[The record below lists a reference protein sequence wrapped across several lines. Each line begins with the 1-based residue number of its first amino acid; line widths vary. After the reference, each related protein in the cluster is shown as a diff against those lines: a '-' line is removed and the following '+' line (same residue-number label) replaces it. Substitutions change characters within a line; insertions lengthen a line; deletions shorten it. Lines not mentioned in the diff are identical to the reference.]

1 MKATV
6 VLPAVLLAAVPA
18 LLADP
23 PGRHALLTDHSAPR
37 PAGAQF
43 YDVLMLR
50 DYNTRVV
57 VIGVSLLGAASGL
70 IGSFLLLRKRALL
83 ADALSHATLPGI
95 GIAFL
100 VMVAWGGEG
109 KWLPGLLAG
118 ASLAGVL
125 GILCILGIVHTTRIK
140 EDTALGIV
148 LSVFFGLGVA
158 ILGVIQAT
166 GAGNAAGLESF
177 IYGKTASML
186 LSDVLLIAA
195 AGGAVVLLCLAL
207 FKEFSLLCFDAA
219 CARAQGWP
227 VLLLDVLMMGA
238 VVCVVVIGLQAVG
251 LILVIALLVVPPA
264 AARFWTNRLPGLLA
278 VAAVLGGLSG
288 WIGAAISALVP
299 RLPAG
304 AIVVV
309 VAGVLFVVS
318 LIFGRARGVFVR
330 LREHLRLS
338 GRVARQHLLRA
349 LYELSESAR
358 VSGPQALP
366 RMSVRLAALRGER
379 GWSPRRLRR
388 LLRAAQRDGLVE
400 RPDGES
406 CRLTERG
413 AAAAWRVVRNHRL
426 WELFLITHAD
436 IAPSHV
442 DRDADEVEHV
452 LSPQLI
458 AELEQQLAAAAARPD
473 LAAPRSPHE
482 LAGAAGGER

>member
-1 MKATV
+1 MRRT
-6 VLPAVLLAAVPA
+6 AVLAVLVLAAQSAVA
-18 LLADP
+18 GP
-23 PGRHALLTDHSAPR
+23 PQRHASITDHSVSWP
-37 PAGAQF
+37 GWTQLSN
-43 YDVLMLR
+43 VLALR

-70 IGSFLLLRKRALL
+70 IGSFLLLRRRALL

-100 VMVAWGGEG
+100 AMAGWGGEG

-125 GILCILGIVHTTRIK
+125 GVLCILGIVHTTRIK
-140 EDTALGIV
+140 EDAALGIV

-158 ILGVIQAT
+158 ILGVIQGT
-166 GAGNAAGLESF
+166 GAGNAAGLKSF

-195 AGGAVVLLCLAL
+195 AAGAVALLCAAL
-207 FKEFSLLCFDAA
+207 FKEFALLCFDAA
-219 CARAQGWP
+219 WARARGWP
-227 VLLLDVLMMGA
+227 VLLLDVLMMAA

-251 LILVIALLVVPPA
+251 LILAIALLVVPPA
-264 AARFWTNRLPGLLA
+264 AARFWTNRLPALLL

-288 WIGAAISALVP
+288 WIGAAVSALTP

-309 VAGVLFVVS
+309 VAGLVFAVS
-318 LIFGRARGVFVR
+318 LIFGSARGLLVR
-330 LREHLRLS
+330 LHAHLRLS

-349 LYELSESAR
+349 LYELSESAAAG
-358 VSGPQALP
+358 GPPGLP
-366 RMSVRLAALRGER
+366 PVPVRLAVLRRER
-379 GWSPRRLRR
+379 GWSPQRLHRV
-388 LLRAAQRDGLVE
+388 LRAALRDGLVE
-400 RPDGES
+400 RAGSDS
-406 CRLTERG
+406 YRLTERG
-413 AAAAWRVVRNHRL
+413 AAAAWRIVRNHRL
-426 WELFLITHAD
+426 WELFLIAHAD

-458 AELEQQLAAAAARPD
+458 AELEQQLAGTHPD
-473 LAAPRSPHE
+473 LAAPDSPHH
-482 LAGAAGGER
+482 LGAGGGSR

>member
-1 MKATV
+1 MTV
-6 VLPAVLLAAVPA
+6 LAGLVLAAQSAAAGTPQQ
-18 LLADP
+18 
-23 PGRHALLTDHSAPR
+23 HSSITDHSVSWPTW
-37 PAGAQF
+37 AQLS
-43 YDVLMLR
+43 DVLALR

-100 VMVAWGGEG
+100 LMAAWGGEG

-140 EDTALGIV
+140 EDAALGIV

-158 ILGVIQAT
+158 ILGVIQGT
-166 GAGNAAGLESF
+166 GAGNAAGLKSF

-186 LSDVLLIAA
+186 LSDVLLILAA
-195 AGGAVVLLCLAL
+195 AGAVALLCAAL
-207 FKEFSLLCFDAA
+207 FKEFSLLCFDSAW
-219 CARAQGWP
+219 ARAQGWP
-227 VLLLDVLMMGA
+227 VLLLDVLMMAA

-251 LILVIALLVVPPA
+251 LILAIALLVVPAA
-264 AARFWTNRLPGLLA
+264 AARFWTNHLPSMLA

-288 WIGAAISALVP
+288 WIGAAISALTP

-309 VAGVLFVVS
+309 VAGILFVAS
-318 LIFGRARGVFVR
+318 LIFGRARGLIVR
-330 LREHLRLS
+330 LREQLRLRR
-338 GRVARQHLLRA
+338 RVMRQHLLRA
-349 LYELSESAR
+349 MYELSESDSAVPRQPAAR
-358 VSGPQALP
+358 AP
-366 RMSVRLAALRGER
+366 VRLAALLSER
-379 GWSPRRLRR
+379 SWSPRRLHR
-388 LLRAAQRDGLVE
+388 LLRSAQRDGLVQ
-400 RPDGES
+400 RAKGDSYG
-406 CRLTERG
+406 LTDRG
-413 AAAAWRVVRNHRL
+413 AEAAWRIVRNHRL

-458 AELEQQLAAAAARPD
+458 AELEQQLASTRPD
-473 LAAPRSPHE
+473 LAAPGSPHH
-482 LAGAAGGER
+482 LAAPGGSR